1 MVSSSLASID
11 RLRDELN
18 ALRPLARD
26 VVNRVAQKLRIEAN
40 YHSNAIEGNRLT
52 LGETRSLIL
61 HGLTAHGKP
70 LRDHLDIQGHDDAV
84 RAIEDAVARTQDLNQ
99 AFIRNLHR
107 VLLKEPYEVPAIT
120 PDGNHVKRPIT
131 IGQYKTLPNNVEMS
145 TGETY
150 YFTPPEQV
158 PQEMTDLIDWY
169 REQESAGEHPII
181 IAATFH
187 YRFVR
192 IHPFDDGNGRMAR
205 LLMNMILMK
214 HGYTVAVVPREKR
227 DQYIEEL
234 ERIDRTE
241 ELPQFIDFIAS
252 CCRYGLDLHLRAA
265 RGESIEEVDDINREI
280 ALFKQSQSEQASPQ
294 DLVTLQSH
302 VEQVVN
308 PLYSYCQSKIALLS
322 GVFALT
328 SAHLNIEGSDIHNQ
342 SFEFNLGTRI
352 NVGSLP
358 ERAQLASLWI
368 LFALRRGDNKQI
380 FVNVR
385 NELRGRRSMWTFDLN
400 GKQSSLRSYEGR
412 DLEELKLMFNQL
424 LRTLME
430 TSDS

>member
-18 ALRPLARD
+18 ALRPLAPD
-26 VVNRVAQKLRIEAN
+26 VVDRVAQKLRIEAN

-84 RAIEDAVARTQDLNQ
+84 RAIEDAVAKTQDLNQ
-99 AFIRNLHR
+99 VFIRNLHR
-107 VLLKEPYEVPAIT
+107 VLLKEPYEVPATT
-120 PDGNHVKRPIT
+120 PDGKHVKRPIT
-131 IGQYKTLPNNVEMS
+131 IGQYKTLPNNVETS

-158 PQEMTDLIDWY
+158 PQDMTDLIDWY

-181 IAATFH
+181 IATTFH

-265 RGESIEEVDDINREI
+265 RGESIEEVDDIDREI
-280 ALFKQSQSEQASPQ
+280 TLFKQSQGEQASPQ
-294 DLVTLQSH
+294 DPVTLQSH

-308 PLYSYCQSKIALLS
+308 PLYSYCQSKIDLLS
-322 GVFALT
+322 GVFVLT
-328 SAHLNIEGSDIHNQ
+328 SAHLDIRGSDIHNKP
-342 SFEFNLGTRI
+342 FVCNFGTGV
-352 NVGSLP
+352 NVGALP
-358 ERAQLASLWI
+358 ERAQLAWLWI
-368 LFALRRGDNKQI
+368 SFALRRGDNKPI
-380 FVNVR
+380 RVNVKD
-385 NELRGRRSMWTFDLN
+385 ELRGRRSMWTFDLN
-400 GKQSSLRSYEGR
+400 GKQSSLSPYEGR